1 MESSSFTGKL
11 IAFTAPSGAGK
22 TTIVRHLL
30 KTFDFL
36 AFSVSATTRQKRDH
50 EIEGDHYYFLSEEKF
65 REKISAGDFAEY
77 EEVYAGQL
85 YGTLKSEI
93 ERIWQQN
100 KVVVFDIDVKG
111 ASTLKTLYG
120 DDCYTI
126 FIKPPS
132 LQTLIDRLKARKTE
146 TSSSLKKRVARA
158 REEMSYQGR
167 FDAILVNDLLEV
179 ALKEA
184 EVLVKDFLDL
194 EENGDQ
200 NH

>member
-1 MESSSFTGKL
+1 MTEQPSYGKKL
-11 IAFTAPSGAGK
+11 IVFTAPSGAGK

-36 AFSVSATTRQKRDH
+36 DFSISATTRERRKNEEDGVHYHFISEKDFRKKV
-50 EIEGDHYYFLSEEKF
+50 EEG
-65 REKISAGDFAEY
+65 AFAEY

-93 ERIWQQN
+93 ERIWSN
-100 KVVVFDIDVKG
+100 NNVVVFDIDVKG
-111 ASTLKTLYG
+111 ATSLKNHYG

-126 FIKPPS
+126 FVKPPS
-132 LQTLIDRLKARKTE
+132 LQKLIDRLKGRRTE
-146 TSSSLKKRVARA
+146 SAESFKKRAIKA
-158 REEMSYQGR
+158 REELLYEGR
-167 FDAILVNDLLEV
+167 FDAILVNDLLDV

-194 EENGDQ
+194 E
-200 NH
+200 